1 LSVSNII
8 KNFMCSQPILETER
22 LTLRPFQ
29 LSDAEQV
36 EKLAGDKQVAS
47 TTLNVP
53 HPYPEGGA
61 EEWIATH
68 ESKYLE
74 GKGVA
79 YAITLKNSGE
89 LIGCIS
95 LAILVEHNQAE
106 LGYWVGVPYWN
117 KGFCTE
123 AGRTILEYGFKTMGL
138 NRIHASYL
146 IRNPASG
153 RVMEKLGMLHEG
165 TLRQHVL
172 KWGVYEDLGL
182 KGILRKDWKKLRAQ

>member
-1 LSVSNII
+1 
-8 KNFMCSQPILETER
+8 MCSQPILETER
-22 LTLRPFQ
+22 LILRPFQ
-29 LSDAEQV
+29 LSDAENVQ
-36 EKLAGDKQVAS
+36 KLAGDKQVAS
-47 TTLNVP
+47 TTLNIP
-53 HPYPEGGA
+53 HPYPEVGA

-74 GKGVA
+74 GKGVV

-117 KGFCTE
+117 QGFCTE
-123 AGRTILEYGFKTMGL
+123 AGRTVLEYGFKTMGL

-146 IRNPASG
+146 SRNPASG

-182 KGILRKDWKKLRAQ
+182 KGILRRDWEKLTSQL